1 MKKLFGLSISLLI
14 GLLNFVHSQTLPIDF
29 ETTTSWSA
37 FAGAS
42 FATVSNPFV
51 DSENLSSK
59 VGRMIKGAGQ
69 NWAGAYLTLGSPMD
83 FLNNDTFSIK
93 VHSSKLNTKLLLKV
107 ENSSNSTINFEK
119 EVTLTKYNEWET
131 LVFDFSQI
139 PNENYDQ
146 IVLIFDLGITGN
158 GSSSFTYFIDDI
170 TLYSL
175 NGPPEPCD
183 SNLTGNIPSGSNYVL
198 VWSDEF
204 TEDGDLCY
212 ENWTYDLGNGY
223 QGWGNFEAQ
232 SYTNNSENVRK
243 ENGKLKITAL
253 KSGNSY
259 TSARVKTK
267 NLFDFTY
274 GRIEIRAKL
283 PSTAGTWPAVWLLG
297 SNINE
302 VSWPQC
308 GEIDIIEQ
316 FSNKQE
322 NISTAHWYS
331 DGNAQYGLSVNNST
345 LTSNFNTFRLDWT
358 PTSLTA
364 YLNDSQYWVMST
376 NNTMPFFDNFFLI
389 ANLALGGNKGA
400 GNIDPNFSED
410 SLEIDYIRVYQNSSG
425 SVLSSE
431 TTNGNQN
438 IINYYNSNG
447 EWHFKSSSTDINDI
461 FIYDILGKLI
471 EKQNVGGKMAKI
483 NLKNLQNGL
492 YFIQLSGNFGFQII
506 KILNKN

>member
-1 MKKLFGLSISLLI
+1 MKNTHSLLLSFIISLATTV
-14 GLLNFVHSQTLPIDF
+14 NSQTLPIDF
-29 ETTTSWSA
+29 ETTTSWFA
-37 FAGAS
+37 FDGAS
-42 FATVSNPFV
+42 FATVSNPYV
-51 DSENLSSK
+51 DSENPSDN

-69 NWAGAYLTLGSPMD
+69 NWAGAYLTLGSSMD
-83 FLNNDTFSIK
+83 LFNNDTFSIK
-93 VHSSKLNTKLLLKV
+93 VRSSKLNTRLLLKV
-107 ENSSNSTINFEK
+107 ENSSNTSTNYEK
-119 EVTLTKYNEWET
+119 EITMTKYNEWET
-131 LVFDFSQI
+131 LTFDYSQI
-139 PNENYDQ
+139 PNENYDR
-146 IVLIFDLGITGN
+146 IVLIFDLGVTGN
-158 GSSSFTYFIDDI
+158 GSSSFTYYVDDI
-170 TLYSL
+170 SLYSL

-183 SNLTGNIPSGSNYVL
+183 SNLTGNVPSGFNYEL
-198 VWSDEF
+198 VWADEF
-204 TEDGDLCY
+204 TEDGELCH
-212 ENWTYDLGNGY
+212 ENWTYDLGTGS

-243 ENGKLKITAL
+243 ENGILKITAI

-322 NISTAHWYS
+322 NMSTAHWYS
-331 DGNAQYGLSVNNST
+331 NGNAQYGLSVNNST
-345 LTSNFNTFRLDWT
+345 LTSSFNTFRLDWT
-358 PTSLTA
+358 PTSITA

-376 NNTMPFFDNFFLI
+376 NATMPFFDNFFLI

-400 GNIDPNFSED
+400 GNIDPNFTED

-431 TTNGNQN
+431 IINGNQN
-438 IINYYNSNG
+438 IINYYKSYG
-447 EWHFKSSSTDINDI
+447 EWYFKSTTDVINDI
-461 FIYDILGKLI
+461 FIYDISGRLI
-471 EKQNVGGKMAKI
+471 QKHHVEEKVAKI
-483 NLKNLQNGL
+483 NSKNIQNGL
-492 YFIQLSGNFGFQII
+492 HFIQLSGNFGIQTI

>member
-1 MKKLFGLSISLLI
+1 MKKLFSLSCFLLYGFLI
-14 GLLNFVHSQTLPIDF
+14 TVNSQTLPVDF
-29 ETTTSWSA
+29 ETTTSWSV

-42 FATVSNPFV
+42 FSTVSNPYV
-51 DSENLSSK
+51 DSENPSSK
-59 VGRMIKGAGQ
+59 VGRMIKGSGQ
-69 NWAGAYLTLGSPMD
+69 NWAGAYLTLESSMD
-83 FLNNDTFSIK
+83 FLNNDVFSIK
-93 VHSSKLNTKLLLKV
+93 VRSSKLNTKLLLKV
-107 ENSSNSTINFEK
+107 ENSSNSNISYEK
-119 EVTLTKYNEWET
+119 QVTMTKYNEWET
-131 LVFDFSQI
+131 LTFDFSQI
-139 PNENYDQ
+139 PNENYDR
-146 IVLIFDLGITGN
+146 IVLIFDLGVTGN
-158 GSSSFTYFIDDI
+158 GSSSFTYYVDDI

-183 SNLTGNIPSGSNYVL
+183 SNLTGNVPSGSNYVL
-198 VWSDEF
+198 VWADEF
-204 TEDGDLCY
+204 TEDGELCY
-212 ENWTYDLGNGY
+212 ENWTYDLGTGS

-243 ENGKLKITAL
+243 ENGILKITAI

-259 TSARVKTK
+259 TSARIKTK

-345 LTSNFNTFRLDWT
+345 LTSSFNTFRLDWT
-358 PTSLTA
+358 PNSLRA

-400 GNIDPNFSED
+400 GNIDPNFTED

-431 TTNGNQN
+431 TISGNKN
-438 IINYYNSNG
+438 IINYYNLNG
-447 EWHFKSSSTDINDI
+447 KWYFKSTFDKINDI
-461 FIYDILGKLI
+461 SIYDITGKLI
-471 EKQNVGGKMAKI
+471 KKRNVEGKVAKI
-483 NLKNLQNGL
+483 NSNNIQNGL
-492 YFIQLSGNFGFQII
+492 HFIQLSGNFGIQTI

>member
-1 MKKLFGLSISLLI
+1 MKKLFSLSSSLLF
-14 GLLNFVHSQTLPIDF
+14 GLLITVNSQTLPVDF

-42 FATVSNPFV
+42 FSTVSNPYV
-51 DSENLSSK
+51 DSENPSSK

-69 NWAGAYLTLGSPMD
+69 NWAGAYLTLGSSMD

-93 VHSSKLNTKLLLKV
+93 VRSSKLNTKLLLKV
-107 ENSSNSTINFEK
+107 ENSSNSTINYEK
-119 EVTLTKYNEWET
+119 EVTMTKYNEWEILT
-131 LVFDFSQI
+131 FDFSQI
-139 PNENYDQ
+139 PNENYDR
-146 IVLIFDLGITGN
+146 IVLIFDLGVTGN
-158 GSSSFTYFIDDI
+158 GSSSFTYYIDDI
-170 TLYSL
+170 VLYSL
-175 NGPPEPCD
+175 NGPPEACD
-183 SNLTGNIPSGSNYVL
+183 SNLTGNIPSGLNYVL
-198 VWSDEF
+198 VWADEF
-204 TEDGDLCY
+204 TEDGELCY
-212 ENWTYDLGNGY
+212 ENWTYDLGTGS

-243 ENGKLKITAL
+243 ENGILRITAI

-259 TSARVKTK
+259 TSARIKTK

-345 LTSNFNTFRLDWT
+345 LTSSFNTYRLDWT
-358 PTSLTA
+358 PTSLTT

-400 GNIDPNFSED
+400 GNIDPNFTQD

-425 SVLSSE
+425 SVLSSK
-431 TTNGNQN
+431 TINGDDNF
-438 IINYYNSNG
+438 INYYNSNG
-447 EWHFKSSSTDINDI
+447 EWHFKSLYYEIYDI
-461 FIYDILGKLI
+461 FIYDISGKLI
-471 EKQNVGGKMAKI
+471 DKRNVGGKTVKI
-483 NLKNLQNGL
+483 SSKNLQNGL
-492 YFIQLSGNFGFQII
+492 HFIRLRGDFGFQVI